1 MNGDGRSRPLLQTE
15 PNAHATGATSSATS
29 AVGEAVSELPAL
41 SQSTPRKP
49 IPRPTHS
56 RRLERCPRS
65 VANRPIHSGT
75 DATATAASPDDTVC
89 SAMHTMPRSEE
100 HTSELQSLMRISYAV
115 FCLNKNKHTK

>member
-65 VANRPIHSGT
+65 VENRPIHSGT
-75 DATATAASPDDTVC
+75 DANATAARPHDTGC
-89 SAMHTMPRSEE
+89 SVMNTLQLPTHHTTAHSQIEKATVG
-100 HTSELQSLMRISYAV
+100 TS
-115 FCLNKNKHTK
+115 K